1 MVPPYTIRAGRLT
14 RRLADSLATLLPLFV
29 LGMIGVGIFHPV
41 MGTKARGN
49 RSGYSNAKLDQ
60 LLEKAGAEIN
70 RGKRAELYKE
80 AQAIVHKDAPLIFLW
95 LPQDLYGAS
104 ANLAGWKPSPR
115 GIIKL
120 HDAYLK

>member
-1 MVPPYTIRAGRLT
+1 MRETWHPKKMKEHDRQLMLSSWGNG
-14 RRLADSLATLLPLFV
+14 SLDP
-29 LGMIGVGIFHPV
+29 VGIFHPV
-41 MGTKARGN
+41 MGTNARGN

-60 LLEKAGAEIN
+60 LLEKAGVEIN
-70 RGKRAELYKE
+70 RDKRAELYKE
-80 AQAIVHKDAPLIFLW
+80 AQAIVHMDAPLIFLW

-104 ANLAGWKPSPR
+104 ANLAGWNPSPR